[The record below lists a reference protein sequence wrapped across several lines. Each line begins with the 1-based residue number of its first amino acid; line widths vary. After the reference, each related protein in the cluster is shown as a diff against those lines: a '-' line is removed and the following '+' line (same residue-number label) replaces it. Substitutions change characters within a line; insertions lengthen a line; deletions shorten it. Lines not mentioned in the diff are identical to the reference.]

1 VKESG
6 MQSRRGKETKE
17 DNDGDDDDDTQMP
30 ELIKLAAD

>member
-1 VKESG
+1 

>member
-17 DNDGDDDDDTQMP
+17 DNAGDDDDDTQMP
-30 ELIKLAAD
+30 E